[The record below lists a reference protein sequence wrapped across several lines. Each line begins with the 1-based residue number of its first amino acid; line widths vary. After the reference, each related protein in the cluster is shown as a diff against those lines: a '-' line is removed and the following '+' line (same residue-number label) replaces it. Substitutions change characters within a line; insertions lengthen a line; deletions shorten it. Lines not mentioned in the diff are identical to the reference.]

1 MKKTDRYTLEQRV
14 EQWAG
19 GRNRQPFKI
28 DRRHFLLGAAALGG
42 MSMLPTMRARAQSPD
57 MPEMTNVPDRL
68 KGTGQ
73 VRVCNPGGAIGD
85 AERVGIY
92 EPFTKLT
99 GIEVVEQSGSTISK
113 IKAQVDSKNIEWDVA
128 TTGRSNLMA
137 LLAQGDYAEEI
148 DYSYIDA
155 PGLAERYRQ
164 KYSVTYFL
172 LATVMSY
179 RTDAFDTTPAGWTD
193 FWNVEAFPGPRNY
206 MSGNAGLGV
215 QLFPA
220 LIADGVPMD
229 QLYPF
234 DIPRA
239 FASLDKIK
247 DDIVTYWTTGAQ
259 SAQLMSDNETV
270 MGIAWNGRIGSL
282 INAGAPVDIA
292 WEGAQFLNDDYVVL
306 KGTPNYENAMKFIA
320 FALLP
325 ESQARFSMLIDY
337 GYTNEDAAALVPEER
352 KRVLPSA
359 HLAKGFFQNEEW
371 EMQHFDE
378 MTEAWSKWILS

>member
-1 MKKTDRYTLEQRV
+1 MSDRFELERRV
-14 EQWAG
+14 EQWVAQ
-19 GRNRQPFKI
+19 RNRQQFKI
-28 DRRHFLLGAAALGG
+28 DRRNFLLGAAALGG
-42 MSMLPTMRARAQSPD
+42 ASMLPAMRARAQAAN
-57 MPEMTNVPDRL
+57 MPEMKSVPDKL
-68 KGTGQ
+68 KGSGQ

-113 IKAQVDSKNIEWDVA
+113 IKAQVDAKNIEWDVA

-172 LATVMSY
+172 LATIMSY
-179 RTDAFDTTPAGWTD
+179 RTDAFDQAPVGWKD
-193 FWNVEAFPGPRNY
+193 FWDVEKFAGPRNF
-206 MSGNAGLGV
+206 MAGNAGLGV

-220 LIADGVPMD
+220 LIADGVAMD
-229 QLYPF
+229 KLYPF

-282 INAGAPVDIA
+282 VSSGAPVGIS
-292 WEGAQFLNDDYVVL
+292 WEGAQFLNDDYVIL
-306 KGTPNYENAMKFIA
+306 KGAQNYENAMKFIA

-337 GYTNEDAAALVPEER
+337 GYTNEDAAALVSEER
-352 KRVLPSA
+352 KKILPSA
-359 HLAKGFFQNEEW
+359 HLDKGFFQNEEW
-371 EMQHFDE
+371 EMQHFNE

>member
-1 MKKTDRYTLEQRV
+1 MRKTERYMLEQRV

-19 GRNRQPFKI
+19 ERNRQPFKI

-42 MSMLPTMRARAQSPD
+42 MSMLPTMRARAQSPA
-57 MPEMTNVPDRL
+57 MPEMTSVPERL
-68 KGTGQ
+68 KGSGQ

-99 GIEVVEQSGSTISK
+99 GIEVIEQSGSTVSK

-155 PGLAERYRQ
+155 PGLADRYRQ

-172 LATVMSY
+172 LATVMAY
-179 RTDAFDTTPAGWTD
+179 RTDAFDTKPAGWAD
-193 FWNVEAFPGPRNY
+193 FWNAEAFPGPRNY

-259 SAQLMSDNETV
+259 SAQLMADNETV

-282 INAGAPVDIA
+282 IKAGAPVDIA

>member
-1 MKKTDRYTLEQRV
+1 MTDRYELERRV
-14 EQWAG
+14 MQWMDI
-19 GRNRQPFKI
+19 RNRQPFKV
-28 DRRHFLLGAAALGG
+28 DRRNFVLGAAALGAA
-42 MSMLPTMRARAQSPD
+42 SMLPAMRAQAQSPD
-57 MPEMTNVPDRL
+57 MPVHKSVPEKL
-68 KGTGQ
+68 KGKGQ
-73 VRVCNPGGAIGD
+73 VRICNPGGAIGD

-99 GIEVVEQSGSTISK
+99 GIEVLEQSGSTITK
-113 IKAQVDSKNIEWDVA
+113 IKAQVDAKNIEWDVA
-128 TTGRSNLMA
+128 TTGRSNAMA
-137 LLAQGDYAEEI
+137 LLAQGDYAEPI

-164 KYSVTYFL
+164 KFSVTYFL

-179 RTDAFDTTPAGWTD
+179 RTDAFETAPAGWKD
-193 FWNVEAFPGPRNY
+193 FWDTAKFAGPRNF
-206 MSGNAGLGV
+206 MAGNAGLGV

-229 QLYPF
+229 KLYPY

-239 FASLDKIK
+239 FASMDKIK
-247 DDIVTYWTTGAQ
+247 EDIVTYWTTGAQ
-259 SAQLMSDNETV
+259 SAQLMADNETV

-282 INAGAPVDIA
+282 VKDKQPVGISWD
-292 WEGAQFLNDDYVVL
+292 GAQFLNDDYIIP
-306 KGTPNYENAMKFIA
+306 KGTPNYDNAMKFIA

-352 KRVLPSA
+352 KKLLPSA
-359 HLAKGFFQNEEW
+359 HLEKGFFQDEVW
-371 EMQHFDE
+371 EMKNFDK
-378 MTEAWSKWILS
+378 MTEAWSKWILT